1 MTPLFQR
8 FHYALKNFRCSY
20 LEIKN
25 MRVHLLILFLSL
37 IADAI
42 VVKEKK
48 HHPLTENV
56 GLSDEISSLRRL
68 NTRLI
73 HEVLHLREELQRYE
87 ANRQMPPAP
96 PSSQSEWSEIFDLS
110 I

>member
-1 MTPLFQR
+1 
-8 FHYALKNFRCSY
+8 
-20 LEIKN
+20 
-25 MRVHLLILFLSL
+25 MRVHLLFLFLSL
-37 IADAI
+37 LANAI

-48 HHPLTENV
+48 HHPLTQKTMRNV
-56 GLSDEISSLRRL
+56 ELSDEISSLRRL
-68 NTRLI
+68 NARLI

>member
-1 MTPLFQR
+1 
-8 FHYALKNFRCSY
+8 
-20 LEIKN
+20 
-25 MRVHLLILFLSL
+25 MRVHLLFLFLSL
-37 IADAI
+37 LANAI
-42 VVKEKK
+42 VVKEN
-48 HHPLTENV
+48 PLTQKTMRNV
-56 GLSDEISSLRRL
+56 ELSDEISSLRRL
-68 NTRLI
+68 NARLI

>member
-1 MTPLFQR
+1 
-8 FHYALKNFRCSY
+8 
-20 LEIKN
+20 

-37 IADAI
+37 LADAI

-48 HHPLTENV
+48 SHSLIEKNMKN
-56 GLSDEISSLRRL
+56 LEEISSLRRL
-68 NTRLI
+68 NAKLI